1 MIYAHFMGMIAKS
14 VFSQARLAVSA
25 LGITAGMLLAQGS
38 ALAQAGVIDTTEPA
52 PPTPGL
58 FPGSRPMAPAA
69 SPEIL
74 EARSH
79 ILSKRWT
86 DASKLIEAQLEKRPR
101 DPQWRFLQAVLF
113 AEIGKR
119 SEAITVLEL
128 ITEDFPELA
137 EPYNNLA
144 ALYIEEG
151 ELHRARL
158 LLERAVQNRPD
169 YALAHENLGDVYARL
184 AKQAYDRANKSR
196 QPSPAAGIK
205 LDYLE
210 KMPALRSTRV
220 LTNR

>member
-1 MIYAHFMGMIAKS
+1 MGTMAKS
-14 VFSQARLAVSA
+14 VFLQSRPAASLAAGLVLGLFFFHGPAFSQNTAIDLSESMSA
-25 LGITAGMLLAQGS
+25 M
-38 ALAQAGVIDTTEPA
+38 
-52 PPTPGL
+52 PGL

-69 SPEIL
+69 SPELI
-74 EARSH
+74 EARAL

-86 DASKLIEAQLEKRPR
+86 EASKIIEAQLEKRPR
-101 DPQWRFLQAVLF
+101 DPQWRFLQGVLF

-119 SEAITVLEL
+119 SESITVFEL
-128 ITEDFPELA
+128 LTEDFPELA

-144 ALYIEEG
+144 ALYIEGG

-158 LLERAVQNRPD
+158 LLERAIQNRPD

-184 AKQAYDRANKSR
+184 AKQSYDRASKSR
-196 QPSPAAGIK
+196 MPSPASTIK
-205 LDYLE
+205 FDYLD